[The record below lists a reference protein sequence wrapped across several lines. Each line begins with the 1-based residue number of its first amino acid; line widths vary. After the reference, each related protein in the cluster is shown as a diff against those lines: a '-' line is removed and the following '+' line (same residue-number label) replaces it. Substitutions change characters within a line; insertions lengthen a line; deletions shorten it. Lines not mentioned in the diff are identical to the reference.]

1 MHPYVMYEMIRQRTT
16 ERHEEARRISF
27 ARAVRKA
34 LRQRGRA
41 EARDTFVPPPIPD
54 YVDGTFR
61 ETGASAERASA
72 AR

>member
-1 MHPYVMYEMIRQRTT
+1 MHPYVMREMIRQRTT
-16 ERHEEARRISF
+16 ERYEEARRISF
-27 ARAVRKA
+27 ARAARKA
-34 LRQRGRA
+34 LRERGRP

-61 ETGASAERASA
+61 ETGASAGRASA

>member
-1 MHPYVMYEMIRQRTT
+1 MHPYVMREMIRQRTA

-27 ARAVRKA
+27 ARAARKA
-34 LRQRGRA
+34 SRERGRA
-41 EARDTFVPPPIPD
+41 EEWDTFVPPAIPD

-61 ETGASAERASA
+61 ETGAPAERASA